1 MAKYT
6 RFVLV
11 VLVAFG
17 LAGALQTSDAQLL
30 KRLKDRAKDKVEKN
44 LGDKQDEAIDK
55 AMDGDSGQSSSA
67 GESNSE
73 ASSQSSQSSS
83 NQETMPPAEAVKLK
97 PGEGAWAN
105 YDFIP
110 GERPLYVDDFTGD
123 VVGNFP
129 QRLDFKSGN
138 MEIVEWQGARWLRAE
153 GGEFYINLPEEL
165 PERFTMEFGL
175 SGRGNPMM
183 IKFSGSD
190 DHDNYI
196 QLNSNMAWLVSGEV
210 NGEGE
215 LGTDNYE
222 SPAKI
227 RISVDGKY
235 VKLYSNEKRALNVPN
250 ANLGRSNRIY
260 VHMNGW
266 SAEDPR
272 LINDIRIMAGGRKL
286 YDALSAEGRVTTQG
300 IFFDTGSDRITPEST
315 PTLKEIGQMLKDH
328 ADLRIRVEGHT
339 DNVGGADTNK
349 ALSEKRAAS
358 VKNFLVE
365 TYGIDASRVETA
377 GFGPDQPVA
386 ANDTAE
392 GRQMNRRV
400 ELVKL

>member
-1 MAKYT
+1 MSKYA

-17 LAGALQTSDAQLL
+17 IAGVLQTSDAQLL

-44 LGDKQDEAIDK
+44 LGEKQDKAIDQ
-55 AMDGDSGQSSSA
+55 AMDGDSEQSSSS
-67 GESNSE
+67 GESDSN
-73 ASSQSSQSSS
+73 ASSQSATVQAES
-83 NQETMPPAEAVKLK
+83 EALPAAEAVKLK

-105 YDFIP
+105 YDYIP
-110 GERPLYVDDFTGD
+110 GERPLFVDDFTGD

-129 QRLDFKSGN
+129 QRLEFKSGN
-138 MEIVEWQGARWLRAE
+138 MEIVEWQSARWLRSE
-153 GGEFYINLPEEL
+153 DGEFYINLPEEL

-175 SGRGNPMM
+175 AGHGNPMT
-183 IKFSGSD
+183 IKFSGED

-196 QLNSNMAWLVSGEV
+196 QLNAHNAWLVSGEV
-210 NGEGE
+210 RGEGE
-215 LGTDNYE
+215 LGTDNSE
-222 SPAKI
+222 TPAEI

-260 VHMNGW
+260 FHMNGW

-272 LINDIRIMAGGRKL
+272 FISDIRIMAGGRKL
-286 YDALSAEGRVTTQG
+286 YDALSTEGRVTTQG

-358 VKNFLVE
+358 VKSFIVA
-365 TYGIDASRVETA
+365 TYGIDDSRIETA